1 MSVVPQFANASVA
14 PVAASPV
21 DIAVNSIE
29 SATLRLQGC
38 LQDLRTRLDPVLTPV
53 GSGDDGVN
61 GLKSAA
67 STQAPLVDQ
76 LHGRAIHIDVIASG
90 LDDILRR
97 LAL

>member
-29 SATLRLQGC
+29 SATLHLQGRIM
-38 LQDLRTRLDPVLTPV
+38 DLRARLSPVLTPV
-53 GSGDDGVN
+53 GPGDDGVN
-61 GLKSAA
+61 CSKSAA
-67 STQAPLVDQ
+67 PQAPLVDQ
-76 LHGRAIHIDVIASG
+76 LQGRAAHIATLTDE
-90 LDDILRR
+90 LDDLLRR